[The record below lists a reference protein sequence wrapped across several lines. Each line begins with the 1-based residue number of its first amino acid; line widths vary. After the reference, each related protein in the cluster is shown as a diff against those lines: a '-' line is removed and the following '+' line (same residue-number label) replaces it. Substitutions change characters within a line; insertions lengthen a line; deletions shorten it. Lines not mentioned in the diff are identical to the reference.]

1 MPVRPSPE
9 IALQTPQ
16 LPDPSPGSILQR
28 GFTLIEVMIA
38 VAIVGILLTVAL
50 PSYRQYVLRGQL
62 VDGTNLLAAGGA
74 NMERYFQ
81 DNRTYAAV
89 GAITPPCSASS
100 PAAARTL
107 GSFTMTCTSDA
118 TTYALAAQGSGT
130 TGAFRYTLDHQ
141 GNRATAITAGPS
153 GWTGSTTC
161 WVTKG
166 GQSC

>member
-1 MPVRPSPE
+1 MPTPTRPDSR
-9 IALQTPQ
+9 
-16 LPDPSPGSILQR
+16 PGSLLHR
-28 GFTLIEVMIA
+28 GFTLIEVMIV
-38 VAIVGILLTVAL
+38 VAIVAILLTVAL
-50 PSYRQYVLRGQL
+50 PSYRQYVLRGHL
-62 VDGTNLLAAGGA
+62 VDGTNLLAAGSA

-100 PAAARTL
+100 PTAPRTQ
-107 GSFTMTCTSDA
+107 GSFTLTCTSDA

-130 TGAFRYTLDHQ
+130 TGAFRYSLDHQ

-153 GWTGSTTC
+153 GWNSSTTC
-161 WVTKG
+161 WVLKG